1 MKAELR
7 NNDTE
12 LWIKGELAATIVN
25 HKANLL
31 NADELTYNI
40 KLQEAVPDHAVTDF
54 TNQPTEAAKHWL
66 VRWFPST
73 WLLISAIMQRM

>member
-40 KLQEAVPDHAVTDF
+40 KLQNVPDHAVTDF
-54 TNQPTEAAKHWL
+54 TNQPTEAAKAL
-66 VRWFPST
+66 VGKMVPIN
-73 WLLISAIMQRM
+73 LVADLAIMQIM